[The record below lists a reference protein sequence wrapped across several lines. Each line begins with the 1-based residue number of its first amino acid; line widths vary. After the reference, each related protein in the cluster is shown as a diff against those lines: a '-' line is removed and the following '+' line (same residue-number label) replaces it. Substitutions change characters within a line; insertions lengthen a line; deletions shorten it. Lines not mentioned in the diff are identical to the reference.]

1 MVAYEHMIVSA
12 VRYALGRLTYIVGL
26 TVDYVLKD
34 IEQKKLSQKCLYIMK
49 QDITE
54 EMSPDKLSVDPIFT
68 ADCIKEWQRL
78 LDRIEKELR

>member
-1 MVAYEHMIVSA
+1 MSDYEQMIISA

-68 ADCIKEWQRL
+68 ADCIKEWKRL
-78 LDRIEKELR
+78 LDKIEKELR